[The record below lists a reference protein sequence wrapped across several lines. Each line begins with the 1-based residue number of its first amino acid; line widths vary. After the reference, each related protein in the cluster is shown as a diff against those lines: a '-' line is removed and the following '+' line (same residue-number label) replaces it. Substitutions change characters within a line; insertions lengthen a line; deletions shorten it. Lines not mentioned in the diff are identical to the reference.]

1 MFEFIVFGEDWGR
14 HPSSTQHL
22 FHHISQLY
30 PVIWVNSVGMRSP
43 SLSATDIKR
52 VGEKVLDMCRFDSEQ
67 AEQEQHYFT
76 QKLAPKVLPW
86 HNQPWVNSLNTW
98 LMHHQLLLQPANK
111 EVKRVYWLSL
121 PTAFSLIEPE
131 KDDLVIYY
139 CGDDFSA
146 LAGVD
151 HKMVAQWEAKLVERA
166 DLIISASEVLN
177 NKFPPT
183 KSFLSTHGVNYDLFA
198 TPAEIDP
205 RLADIKTLGQP
216 VVGFYGSISSWLDV
230 ELIQHCIQQRP
241 NYQFVFVGTPC
252 IDISGLAQFN
262 NCHFIPAVAHQ
273 QLPGFSQ
280 HWDVSIL
287 PFALNA
293 QIPACTPLNLVEYL
307 AAKTPIVTTRY
318 PAAEA
323 LAEHV
328 YIADGERHFAVQL
341 DSAINN
347 TAATNVSFALWLQT
361 QSWSN
366 KAEQIIFQMMR
377 KFTTAQV

>member
-86 HNQPWVNSLNTW
+86 HNKPWVNSLNTW
-98 LMHHQLLLQPANK
+98 LMHQQLLLQPTSK

-121 PTAFSLIEPE
+121 PTAFSLIKPD

-151 HKMVAQWEAKLVERA
+151 HKMVAEWEAKLVERA
-166 DLIISASEVLN
+166 DLVISASDVLN
-177 NKFPPT
+177 NKFPQA

-198 TPAEIDP
+198 TPTAIDP
-205 RLADIKTLGQP
+205 RLAEIKRLGQP
-216 VVGFYGSISSWLDV
+216 VVGFYGSISSWLDI
-230 ELIQHCIQQRP
+230 ELIHHCVAERP
-241 NYQFVFVGTPC
+241 DYQFVFVGKPC
-252 IDISGLAQFN
+252 IDISSLEQFR
-262 NCHFIPAVAHQ
+262 NCHFIPAVAHH

-287 PFALNA
+287 PFALNE
-293 QIPACTPLNLVEYL
+293 QIQACNPLKLTEYL
-307 AAKTPIVTTRY
+307 AAGKPIVTTRY

-323 LAEHV
+323 HADYVKIAEGASQF
-328 YIADGERHFAVQL
+328 IESLDCAV
-341 DSAINN
+341 STTSVNK
-347 TAATNVSFALWLQT
+347 VSLSLWLQT
-361 QSWSN
+361 QCWSN
-366 KAEQIIFQMMR
+366 KAEQIVFQMMR
-377 KFTTAQV
+377 KFSLAQV